1 MLKNTHQ
8 IGLKKVFVISKIKN
22 NVPWL
27 YIINGLN
34 GEEITGTFYEK
45 KLQKTNQKEFR
56 IKKKLKEKVINYMS
70 NGKVMVI
77 HLIVGLIKKI

>member
-1 MLKNTHQ
+1 M
-8 IGLKKVFVISKIKN
+8 KKVFVISKIKN